1 MLGVYHTNVVHY
13 ILGKEWMVPYI
24 DCKIVSRAPRSR
36 CTVKYSALE
45 PNESR
50 IVINRWIDELEA
62 PDRGMNG
69 SLPLPNQ
76 NKNKVNEI
84 GPWIHRLLV
93 LSTFMITILFQEQI
107 IELLGLVNIVNNVFL
122 VIVQLIIII
131 ISWGVFHKILRLS

>member
-1 MLGVYHTNVVHY
+1 M
-13 ILGKEWMVPYI
+13 
-24 DCKIVSRAPRSR
+24 
-36 CTVKYSALE
+36 
-45 PNESR
+45 
-50 IVINRWIDELEA
+50 INRWIDELEA

-107 IELLGLVNIVNNVFL
+107 IELLGLVNIVNNIFL